1 MRPHTNVYDGMR
13 TYTNDT
19 KDKEKEKEKEKAKE
33 KDIRFTKHHAH
44 RITVIGLPSAKEV
57 MAL

>member
-1 MRPHTNVYDGMR
+1 MMRPHTNVYDGMR

-19 KDKEKEKEKEKAKE
+19 KDKEKEKEKEKE

-44 RITVIGLPSAKEV
+44 RITVISLPSTKEV
-57 MAL
+57 TAP